1 MEKQLWEWEKKK
13 KTTQCEL
20 KKKNRKVLEKCWNL
34 IEVGKA
40 YNIVQSAYVM
50 LGSILWMRI

>member
-1 MEKQLWEWEKKK
+1 MGKKK
-13 KTTQCEL
+13 KTQCEL
-20 KKKNRKVLEKCWNL
+20 KKKKVLEKCWNL